1 MANQHNSYNAITD
14 RGVETTPSTKAHL
27 QRLNSKIQT
36 IAAAPQPRGANLNQH
51 NPPFGG
57 AGQNVSGIHQ
67 NGTLGDQS
75 MTELQAITNNL
86 TDMKNK
92 SIHDDALHMEKHQ

>member
-1 MANQHNSYNAITD
+1 
-14 RGVETTPSTKAHL
+14 VETTPSTKAHL

-57 AGQNVSGIHQ
+57 AGQNASGIHQ